1 MRGTTIKP
9 GYLLVEVI
17 AAITLLAIATAAL
30 IPSLASRT
38 DQSEMD
44 HVVLSVTDLDRRAR
58 VLSLRDGPAAIRV
71 LPDQGEIVLLDRSGQ
86 RAGSVRTGRSQVS
99 LLATDAEELLPG
111 VRIDR
116 AGRSVSY
123 RVLITIGEHSTLIRV
138 NGLTGATSI
147 AEQPGAPNP

>member
-1 MRGTTIKP
+1 MRVTTTKP

-30 IPSLASRT
+30 IPSLAFRT
-38 DQSEMD
+38 DESEVD

-71 LPDQGEIVLLDRSGQ
+71 LPDQGEIVLLDRSGE
-86 RAGSVRTGRSQVS
+86 RAGSVRTGRFQVS
-99 LLATDAEELLPG
+99 LLANNAEELLPA

-116 AGRSVSY
+116 AGRSASY
-123 RVLITIGEHSTLIRV
+123 RVLITTGERSTLIRV

-147 AEQPGAPNP
+147 AEQPGTPNP

>member
-1 MRGTTIKP
+1 MRVTTTKP

-17 AAITLLAIATAAL
+17 TAITLLAIATAAL

-44 HVVLSVTDLDRRAR
+44 QVVLSVTDLDRRAR

-71 LPDQGEIVLLDRSGQ
+71 LPDQGAIVLFDRSGQ
-86 RAGSVRTGRSQVS
+86 RAGSVRTGGFQVS
-99 LLATDAEELLPG
+99 LLATDAEELLPA

-116 AGRSVSY
+116 TGRSASY
-123 RVLITIGEHSTLIRV
+123 LVLITIGGRRTLIRV